1 MPKKT
6 SHCGVI
12 DPPCSRTD
20 CFACENKSC
29 RILNDSNFGER
40 KCPFFKTNEK
50 FRADFEKYR
59 KDEL

>member
-6 SHCGVI
+6 SYCKAI

-29 RILNDSNFGER
+29 RILSDNNFRER
-40 KCPFFKTNEK
+40 GCPFFKTREK

-59 KDEL
+59 KDE

>member
-1 MPKKT
+1 MTKKIGLKKT
-6 SHCGVI
+6 I

-29 RILNDSNFGER
+29 RILSDNNFGER
-40 KCPFFKTNEK
+40 KCPFFKTHEK

-59 KDEL
+59 KDG